1 MESSAAPN
9 AIAIPQPELEA
20 EVISLLISALNLEVK
35 PSEVTA
41 GTSLVGDDGLG
52 LDSIDILEIAL
63 AVSKR
68 YGFQMRSDDP
78 RNVESFA
85 SIRALSLYIAQE
97 RTK

>member
-1 MESSAAPN
+1 MESTVTTAN
-9 AIAIPQPELEA
+9 IAVPMHELEK
-20 EVISLLISALNLEVK
+20 EVIELLISSLNLEVK
-35 PSEVTA
+35 PSEVTPDTPLY
-41 GTSLVGDDGLG
+41 GDGLG

-78 RNVESFA
+78 KNKESFA
-85 SIRALSLYIAQE
+85 SIRALSLYISQE

>member
-1 MESSAAPN
+1 MESQVVNGTAAVS
-9 AIAIPQPELEA
+9 QEVLEK
-20 EVISLLISALNLEVK
+20 EVIQLLISTLNLEVK
-35 PSEVTA
+35 PEEVTPDTPLYA
-41 GTSLVGDDGLG
+41 EGLG

-78 RNVESFA
+78 RNVESFS
-85 SIRALSLYIAQE
+85 SIRALSKYIAQE

>member
-1 MESSAAPN
+1 MESPAAPN
-9 AIAIPQPELEA
+9 AFAIPQPQLEA
-20 EVISLLISALNLEVK
+20 EVIALLISALNLEVS

-41 GTSLVGDDGLG
+41 DTPLYGDGLG

>member
-1 MESSAAPN
+1 MESSTAPAN
-9 AIAIPQPELEA
+9 IAVPQHKLEK
-20 EVISLLISALNLEVK
+20 EVIALLISALNLEVS
-35 PSEVTA
+35 PSEVTPETPLY
-41 GTSLVGDDGLG
+41 GDGLG

-85 SIRALSLYIAQE
+85 SIKALSLYIAQE

>member
-1 MESSAAPN
+1 MESPKVSAN
-9 AIAIPQPELEA
+9 VVVPQHELEA
-20 EVISLLISALNLEVK
+20 EVIQLLISALNLEVK
-35 PSEVTA
+35 PSEVSSDTPLY
-41 GTSLVGDDGLG
+41 GDGLG

-78 RNVESFA
+78 KNIESFA
-85 SIRALSLYIAQE
+85 SIGALSRYIAQE

>member
-1 MESSAAPN
+1 MESTN
-9 AIAIPQPELEA
+9 ASNPIVVPPQELEA
-20 EVISLLISALNLEVK
+20 EVIQLLISSLNLEMS
-35 PSEVTA
+35 PTEI
-41 GTSLVGDDGLG
+41 TSDMPLYGDGLG

-78 RNVESFA
+78 KNVESFA
-85 SIRALSLYIAQE
+85 SVGALCKYIAQE